1 MGKKIFL
8 LILVTFL
15 FLNLFA
21 VSAQD
26 NETAIDDAS
35 EVNEMVS
42 LDVSVSDE
50 TINVADSPNVGAI
63 DPNLE
68 PPNLVLLSFN
78 TTDLVKIYKND
89 SQFVVDARNTYCDS
103 ISFIIYD
110 GGLNINNIYV
120 GVGNII
126 SFRNCKVNESGF
138 ATLNIDLNP
147 GTYYIDASA
156 VRYTANN
163 MYIYRS
169 TNKITVLPTLI
180 GENLVKYYRNGTQYF
195 ASFLNGDGT
204 PLADTNVTFNINGIF
219 YIRKTNDEGIAKLNI
234 NLEPGNHIV
243 TAIHPDTG
251 YMYSNKIAVLPT
263 IIGSDLVKEYNDTN
277 QYYATFLT
285 ADGNP
290 LADTNVTFNINGV
303 FYTHTTN
310 GSGVARLDINLPV
323 GKYIITAYHPNDMYR
338 LSNTVK
344 VLSSNATYSF
354 EGVQTF
360 GHELYNGENPYGLPG
375 KKVLIDADGE
385 SDAMKKKL
393 AAALR
398 AAGWEVTVGDTY
410 SNAHY
415 EDYYNV
421 PKDYVLINIYNSFC
435 AGTIR
440 ELASSSIQDLLNSK
454 NVVCVQVF
462 DTAEWTNPQGM
473 APYRY
478 GNFSGYSASR
488 AWDDNFSI
496 TDPSISDV
504 DQYLYDNNIKYCAYP
519 TVDGIMYQFLQG
531 GYFAS
536 VGR

>member
-180 GENLVKYYRNGTQYF
+180 GENLVKYYRNGSQF
-195 ASFLNGDGT
+195 DIMLVDSKNN
-204 PLADTNVTFNINGIF
+204 PVISENVTFNINGRV
-219 YIRKTNDEGIAKLNI
+219 YSRQTNEKGIARLNI
-234 NLEPGNHIV
+234 NLNPG
-243 TAIHPDTG
+243 
-251 YMYSNKIAVLPT
+251 
-263 IIGSDLVKEYNDTN
+263 E
-277 QYYATFLT
+277 
-285 ADGNP
+285 
-290 LADTNVTFNINGV
+290 
-303 FYTHTTN
+303 
-310 GSGVARLDINLPV
+310 
-323 GKYIITAYHPNDMYR
+323 
-338 LSNTVK
+338 
-344 VLSSNATYSF
+344 
-354 EGVQTF
+354 
-360 GHELYNGENPYGLPG
+360 
-375 KKVLIDADGE
+375 
-385 SDAMKKKL
+385 
-393 AAALR
+393 
-398 AAGWEVTVGDTY
+398 
-410 SNAHY
+410 
-415 EDYYNV
+415 
-421 PKDYVLINIYNSFC
+421 
-435 AGTIR
+435 
-440 ELASSSIQDLLNSK
+440 
-454 NVVCVQVF
+454 
-462 DTAEWTNPQGM
+462 
-473 APYRY
+473 
-478 GNFSGYSASR
+478 
-488 AWDDNFSI
+488 
-496 TDPSISDV
+496 
-504 DQYLYDNNIKYCAYP
+504 
-519 TVDGIMYQFLQG
+519 
-531 GYFAS
+531 
-536 VGR
+536 